1 MQHHPR
7 ERPTWPLA
15 TVCPARLGPH
25 QQALRL
31 QKQLRPGVA
40 PGELVVADKVFVKM
54 PGREAAVARAIQ
66 GFHLLRAVNRNPLAR
81 YPAEPTVQQT
91 GVSAFFVAMAPAAER
106 SFGDAQQLR
115 RFDLVE
121 LTRFIAV
128 QNAPELDHSHTLM
141 GFCPA
146 HSGSPKSPV
155 SPDRS
160 CATDSRP
167 RTACA

>member
-66 GFHLLRAVNRNPLAR
+66 GFHLPPRSQPEPACPIPRRAYGPTDRRLRLLRSDG
-81 YPAEPTVQQT
+81 TSGGT
-91 GVSAFFVAMAPAAER
+91 FVR
-106 SFGDAQQLR
+106 
-115 RFDLVE
+115 
-121 LTRFIAV
+121 
-128 QNAPELDHSHTLM
+128 
-141 GFCPA
+141 
-146 HSGSPKSPV
+146 
-155 SPDRS
+155 
-160 CATDSRP
+160 
-167 RTACA
+167 